1 MPILEANEVVK
12 LYKQYDSAVYAVDH
26 ASLTVEDGEFIAIIG
41 ASGSGKSTFLQ
52 ICAGLDRP
60 TSGDIKIRGQNICKM
75 SPDAL
80 SRFRGDFIG
89 FVFQKHNLIPQF
101 TALENI
107 LIPTVMRGKDEIR
120 YEEHLK
126 KLISSLEL
134 EDRLNHLPCEMSGGQ
149 QQRVA
154 IARALINRPQV
165 LFADEPTGNLDREN
179 ADEVLK
185 LLLKTR
191 EVIGQ
196 TIIMVT
202 HDISIAEKADRIF
215 KMDSGHLSLFRDS
228 DGKYRRNSYE
238 VAAKTAEEI
247 SGRAAEL
254 SE

>member
-1 MPILEANEVVK
+1 MSILEASEVVK
-12 LYKQYDSAVYAVDH
+12 LYKQSDSTVYAVDH
-26 ASLTVEDGEFIAIIG
+26 ANLKVEDGEFIAIIG

-60 TSGDIKIRGQNICKM
+60 TSGSIKIRSQDITKM

-107 LIPTVMRGKDEIR
+107 LIPTVMRGKEDIR

-126 KLISSLEL
+126 KLIDSLQL
-134 EDRLNHLPCEMSGGQ
+134 ADRLNHLPCEMSGGQ

-179 ADEVLK
+179 ADEVLN

-191 EVIGQ
+191 EMIGQ

-215 KMDSGHLSLFRDS
+215 KMDNGHLSLFRDS

-238 VAAKTAEEI
+238 SEAKLSKEI
-247 SGRAAEL
+247 RGDNTGEQ
-254 SE
+254 